1 MKAEADKDGSLLVLT
16 LEERAIIY
24 VPILCL
30 PVSQHLVTV
39 THEVV
44 LLFST
49 MIEIGRTI
57 LTCGKLILLPKMSRM
72 ILILVLRLLWNC
84 FFLFFSSSEYLTV
97 MWLRT
102 CCLKIWH
109 WCFEYFKAQRVWEN
123 SKKEGHQPPFSSPF
137 FPETGHETFLWGAS
151 SLYSEGRNI
160 HIPEDKRMPERI
172 LTSRLA

>member
-1 MKAEADKDGSLLVLT
+1 MKAEADKDGSLLALT
-16 LEERAIIY
+16 LEERAMIY

-72 ILILVLRLLWNC
+72 ILILVLRLLWN
-84 FFLFFSSSEYLTV
+84 FFFFSSSEYLTV
-97 MWLRT
+97 MWFRT
-102 CCLKIWH
+102 CCLKI
-109 WCFEYFKAQRVWEN
+109 
-123 SKKEGHQPPFSSPF
+123 
-137 FPETGHETFLWGAS
+137 
-151 SLYSEGRNI
+151 
-160 HIPEDKRMPERI
+160 
-172 LTSRLA
+172 